1 MSKLAERTLGI
12 GEEMEETSMERV
24 LNAIGQADHPALR
37 RQGVEPISMKKWKL
51 QEQYQDDIDDVIVQ
65 SSRLDTKVPD

>member
-1 MSKLAERTLGI
+1 MDETPLEKTLG
-12 GEEMEETSMERV
+12 
-24 LNAIGQADHPALR
+24 AIGQGDHPALMS
-37 RQGVEPISMKKWKL
+37 QGVKPISMKKWKL